1 MKPLKRLLTH
11 DEVTARSIAEV
22 SEASPMC
29 IDVVR
34 GSVGLLI
41 FLASFLFVAGA
52 FAAPDEEA
60 LGKAEGYPV
69 CPRSPQWE
77 TRCLVGSMS
86 HYDQV
91 FPARTVAAGA
101 KTRPL
106 MRSETEP
113 AIRYMYQSQ
122 SRGLADYLA
131 RNRTTGLLILKGDT
145 ILVERYQY
153 DRKPEQRMV
162 SHSMAK
168 TIVAML
174 VGVALSEGKIQ
185 SIDDPSEK
193 YVSELKGTPY
203 GQTALRHLLSMSS
216 GVQFA
221 EGYTGNSGLAT
232 LFRLSALGESDG
244 GPATVMPFRTRER
257 APGERFHYS
266 SAETQVLGL
275 VVRAATGKPLAE
287 YLSEKIWQPMGAE
300 ADASWII
307 DKGGYEVAYI
317 GVNVRLRD
325 YARLGMLLGNDGA
338 LDGRPIIPA
347 SWVREATTPPAA
359 QFQPGQM
366 SPFFGY
372 GYQTWILSGN
382 QRQFVLRGLRGQ
394 AVFVDPK
401 SKLVMVH
408 TAAREIADPGME
420 LIQLWSGVV
429 QSLATEHEQ

>member
-1 MKPLKRLLTH
+1 
-11 DEVTARSIAEV
+11 
-22 SEASPMC
+22 MC
-29 IDVVR
+29 VDVVR

-41 FLASFLFVAGA
+41 FLASFLVIAGA
-52 FAAPDEEA
+52 FAAPDEEV

-91 FPARTVAAGA
+91 FPARPVAAGA

-106 MRSETEP
+106 RRSESEP

-122 SRGLADYLA
+122 MSGLADYLA
-131 RNRTTGLLILKGDT
+131 RNRTTGLLILKDNT
-145 ILVERYQY
+145 VLVERYQY
-153 DRKPEQRMV
+153 DRRPEQRLV

-185 SIDDPSEK
+185 SLDDRSEK

-232 LFRLSALGESDG
+232 LFRLSALGESEG
-244 GPATVMPFRTRER
+244 GPATITPFRTRER

-275 VVRAATGKPLAE
+275 VVRAATGKALAE

-300 ADASWII
+300 ADASWIV

-317 GVNVRLRD
+317 GVNARVRD
-325 YARLGMLLGNDGA
+325 YARLGMLLANDGA

-359 QFQPGQM
+359 QFEPGQTG
-366 SPFFGY
+366 SAFGY
-372 GYQTWILSGN
+372 GYQTWILPGDK
-382 QRQFVLRGLRGQ
+382 RQFVLRGLRGQ

-408 TAAREIADPGME
+408 TAARDISDPGRE
-420 LIQLWSGVV
+420 LIELWGEVV
-429 QSLATEHEQ
+429 RSLGK

>member
-1 MKPLKRLLTH
+1 
-11 DEVTARSIAEV
+11 
-22 SEASPMC
+22 MC

-60 LGKAEGYPV
+60 LGKAEDYPV

-91 FPARTVAAGA
+91 FPARTVAAGT

-122 SRGLADYLA
+122 SSGLADYLA

-174 VGVALSEGKIQ
+174 AGIALSEGKIQ
-185 SIDDPSEK
+185 SLDDRSEK
-193 YVSELKGTPY
+193 YISELKGTPY

-221 EGYTGNSGLAT
+221 EGYLGNSGLAT
-232 LFRLSALGESDG
+232 LFRLSALGESEG
-244 GPATVMPFRTRER
+244 GPATVMPFRTRDR

-287 YLSEKIWQPMGAE
+287 YFSEKIWQPMGAE

-317 GVNVRLRD
+317 GVNARLRD

-366 SPFFGY
+366 APSFGY
-372 GYQTWILSGN
+372 GYQTWILPGN
-382 QRQFVLRGLRGQ
+382 QRQFALRGLRGQ
-394 AVFVDPK
+394 AVFVDPT

-429 QSLATEHEQ
+429 QSLATEHGQ

>member
-1 MKPLKRLLTH
+1 
-11 DEVTARSIAEV
+11 I
-22 SEASPMC
+22 C
-29 IDVVR
+29 IEVVR

-41 FLASFLFVAGA
+41 LLASFLFVAGA

-69 CPRSPQWE
+69 CPRSPVWE

-91 FPARTVAAGA
+91 FPARTVAGGA

-106 MRSETEP
+106 MRSESEP

-122 SRGLADYLA
+122 TSGLADYLA
-131 RNRTTGLLILKGDT
+131 RNRTTGLLILKSDT

-185 SIDDPSEK
+185 SLDDRSEK

-232 LFRLSALGESDG
+232 LFRLSALGESEG

-257 APGERFHYS
+257 APGEQFHYS

-317 GVNVRLRD
+317 GVNARVRD
-325 YARLGMLLGNDGA
+325 YARLGMLLAHDGT
-338 LDGRPIIPA
+338 LDGLPIIPA
-347 SWVREATTPPAA
+347 GWVREATTPSAA
-359 QFQPGQM
+359 QFAPGQTG
-366 SPFFGY
+366 SVFGY
-372 GYQTWILSGN
+372 GYQTWLLPGN
-382 QRQFVLRGLRGQ
+382 ERQFALRGLRGQ

-408 TAAREIADPGME
+408 TAARDISDPGRE
-420 LIQLWSGVV
+420 LIELWGEVV
-429 QSLATEHEQ
+429 RSLGK

>member
-1 MKPLKRLLTH
+1 
-11 DEVTARSIAEV
+11 
-22 SEASPMC
+22 MC
-29 IDVVR
+29 VDVVR

-41 FLASFLFVAGA
+41 FLASCLPVGGA
-52 FAAPDEEA
+52 FAAPDEEV

-77 TRCLVGSMS
+77 TRCLIGSMS

-91 FPARTVAAGA
+91 FPARPVAAGA

-106 MRSETEP
+106 RRSESEP

-122 SRGLADYLA
+122 MSGLADYLA
-131 RNRTTGLLILKGDT
+131 RNRTTGLLILRGDK

-153 DRKPEQRMV
+153 DRKPEQRLV

-185 SIDDPSEK
+185 SLDDRSEK
-193 YVSELKGTPY
+193 YVPELKGTPY
-203 GQTALRHLLSMSS
+203 GETALRHLLSMSS

-221 EGYTGNSGLAT
+221 EGYADNNGLAT
-232 LFRLSALGESDG
+232 LFRLSALGESAG
-244 GPATVMPFRTRER
+244 GPATVMPFLTRDR

-266 SAETQVLGL
+266 SADTQVLGL
-275 VVRAATGKPLAE
+275 VVRAATGKALAE

-317 GVNVRLRD
+317 GVNARLRD

-359 QFQPGQM
+359 QFEPGQM
-366 SPFFGY
+366 GPVFGY
-372 GYQTWILSGN
+372 GYQTWILSGK
-382 QRQFVLRGLRGQ
+382 QRQFALLGLRGQ

-408 TAAREIADPGME
+408 TADREIGDPGEE
-420 LIQLWSGVV
+420 LITIWSGVV
-429 QSLATEHEQ
+429 QSVAIESGQ

>member
-1 MKPLKRLLTH
+1 MKAPNGSWLLSGAGKRSCSCLI
-11 DEVTARSIAEV
+11 S
-22 SEASPMC
+22 C
-29 IDVVR
+29 IDVVPGR
-34 GSVGLLI
+34 VAPLI
-41 FLASFLFVAGA
+41 FLASFLFAAGA

-69 CPRSPQWE
+69 CPPSPQWE

-86 HYDQV
+86 HYDKV
-91 FPARTVAAGA
+91 FPGRTVAAGT

-106 MRSETEP
+106 MRSESEP
-113 AIRYMYQSQ
+113 PIRYMYQSQ
-122 SRGLADYLA
+122 TCGLADYLA
-131 RNRTTGLLILKGDT
+131 RNRTTGLLILKDNT
-145 ILVERYQY
+145 VLVERYQY
-153 DRKPEQRMV
+153 DRKPEQRLV

-185 SIDDPSEK
+185 SLDDRSEK

-232 LFRLSALGESDG
+232 LFRLSALGESEG

-287 YLSEKIWQPMGAE
+287 YLSEEIWQPMGAE

-317 GVNVRLRD
+317 GVNARLRD
-325 YARLGMLLGNDGA
+325 YARLGMLMGNDGV

-359 QFQPGQM
+359 QFAPGQM
-366 SPFFGY
+366 APFFGY

-382 QRQFVLRGLRGQ
+382 QRQFALRGLRGQ

-420 LIQLWSGVV
+420 LIFLWSGVV
-429 QSLATEHEQ
+429 QSLAIEHGQ

>member
-1 MKPLKRLLTH
+1 
-11 DEVTARSIAEV
+11 
-22 SEASPMC
+22 MC
-29 IDVVR
+29 IEILR
-34 GSVGLLI
+34 GGVSLLI
-41 FLASFLFVAGA
+41 LLASLLFAAGA

-69 CPRSPQWE
+69 CPPSPQWE

-86 HYDQV
+86 RYDEV
-91 FPARTVAAGA
+91 FPARKVAAGA
-101 KTRPL
+101 KARPL
-106 MRSETEP
+106 ERSESEP
-113 AIRYMYQSQ
+113 AISYTYQSQ
-122 SRGLADYLA
+122 RSGLADYLA

-174 VGVALSEGKIQ
+174 VGVALSDHKIH
-185 SIDDPSEK
+185 SLDDRSET
-193 YVSELKGTPY
+193 YVAELKGTPY
-203 GQTALRHLLSMSS
+203 GQTALRHLLTMSS

-221 EGYTGNSGLAT
+221 EGYTGNSGLAM
-232 LFRLSALGESDG
+232 LFRLSALGESAG
-244 GPATVMPFRTRER
+244 GAATVMPFRTRDR

-275 VVRAATGKPLAE
+275 VLRAVTGKPLAE

-317 GVNVRLRD
+317 GVNARVRD
-325 YARLGMLLGNDGA
+325 YARLGMLLANDGA
-338 LDGRPIIPA
+338 LDGRPIIPVG
-347 SWVREATTPPAA
+347 WVREATTPPAA
-359 QFQPGQM
+359 QFEPRQM
-366 SPFFGY
+366 GSFFGY
-372 GYQTWILSGN
+372 GYQTWILPGN
-382 QRQFVLRGLRGQ
+382 RRQFVLLGLRGQ

-408 TAAREIADPGME
+408 TAAREIGDSGME

-429 QSLATEHEQ
+429 QSLAIENGQ